1 LAKKTSET
9 VCFLESMAGML
20 FSSSRRTHHQPSEE
34 KKERLIFK
42 MEPEAAVGSSVF
54 GL

>member
-1 LAKKTSET
+1 
-9 VCFLESMAGML
+9 ML

-42 MEPEAAVGSSVF
+42 MKAEAAVGSSVF